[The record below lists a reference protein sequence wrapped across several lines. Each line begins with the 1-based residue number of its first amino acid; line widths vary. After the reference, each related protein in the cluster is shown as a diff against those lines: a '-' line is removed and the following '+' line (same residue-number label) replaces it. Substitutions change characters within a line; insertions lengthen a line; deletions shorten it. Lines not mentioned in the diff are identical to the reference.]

1 MDTIVALLVL
11 AVVLAFAVARPRGLP
26 EATAAVPAAL
36 LVVLTGLVGRRAA
49 WDEVVEL
56 GPTVAFL
63 AAVLVLSALADEAGV
78 FAWAGRI
85 AAARGKGSPAR
96 LLGIVFVLASLVT
109 AVLSLDA
116 TVVLLTPVV
125 LRTARAM
132 RAPTSPHVYACAH
145 LANSASLL
153 LPVSNLTNLLAFAA
167 SGLTFAS
174 FAGLMALP
182 WLVVIAAEYVIF
194 RLFFAKDL
202 RTLAAVDG
210 AGPGASQAVPAPVVA
225 PAVPVPPPAAA
236 PASPAVPAVSPAVPA
251 VSPAVPAVSPAVPAV
266 SPAVPATGDPAAVPG
281 AFAPEAARGPDVA
294 ATSGARSTVDTP
306 AAPRPPGVALAVLAA
321 TLIGFPVGEVFG
333 VHPGWVAALG
343 ALVLAVPRMWRAP
356 LDEGRRLLRAVHPA
370 FLIFVPT
377 LGIVVLAVRDSG
389 FGTVVGHLVPDRA
402 TLPGLLA
409 AAALA
414 ALLANLLNNLP
425 ATLMLVPLTA
435 GNPGLTLAVL
445 LGVNLGPNLTYV
457 GSLATLLWRQVL
469 HAHDHRPGNRRFMRL
484 GVITVPVT
492 IVAGT
497 VALWISLRI
506 AG

>member
-1 MDTIVALLVL
+1 MGTVVALLVL
-11 AVVLAFAVARPRGLP
+11 AGVLAFAVARPRGLP

-36 LVVLTGLVGRRAA
+36 LVVLTGLVGWGEA
-49 WDEVVEL
+49 WDEIVEL

-85 AAARGKGSPAR
+85 AAARGKGSPTR

-167 SGLTFAS
+167 SGLTFVS
-174 FAGLMALP
+174 FAGLMTLP
-182 WLVVIAAEYVIF
+182 WLVVIAAEYLIF
-194 RLFFAKDL
+194 RLFFARDL
-202 RTLAAVDG
+202 RTPANPVQAAVPDLVTPDG
-210 AGPGASQAVPAPVVA
+210 AGSGGPATPA
-225 PAVPVPPPAAA
+225 PAVPVA
-236 PASPAVPAVSPAVPA
+236 ASPADLQAFGT
-251 VSPAVPAVSPAVPAV
+251 
-266 SPAVPATGDPAAVPG
+266 AT
-281 AFAPEAARGPDVA
+281 
-294 ATSGARSTVDTP
+294 TP
-306 AAPRPPGVALAVLAA
+306 AAPRPPAFALAVLAA
-321 TLIGFPVGEVFG
+321 TLLGFPLGELVG
-333 VHPGWVAALG
+333 VHPAWVAALG
-343 ALVLAVPRMWRAP
+343 ALVLAVPRLRSAP
-356 LDEGRRLLRAVHPA
+356 IAEGRRLLGAVHPA
-370 FLIFVPT
+370 FLLFVPA
-377 LGIVVLAVRDSG
+377 LGVVVLAVRDSG
-389 FGTVVGHLVPDRA
+389 FGTLVGHLVPEQA

-469 HAHDHRPGNRRFMRL
+469 HAHDHEPGNRRFMLL
-484 GVITVPVT
+484 GALTVPVT
-492 IVAGT
+492 IVTGT
-497 VALWISLRI
+497 VALWLALRLF
-506 AG
+506 G